1 MSSIPSSSLS
11 NENPARR
18 IRRNPSMLALNQH
31 SRNALS
37 RMLKHR
43 TYKEELQAF
52 YERQSEG
59 LSSIPNYLKNTVYA
73 ELVKQQWMIY
83 TMICSPHKLSA
94 KTATIE
100 SNGRNSNNN
109 NGNSSNNS
117 SSSSN
122 SSSSGRSSSSSS
134 SNSSGSSSSSVNLL
148 LDPPRL
154 HRSYSTVDLSQQS
167 YLHEDDEQVNHTNMI
182 IDSMINDI
190 HPAPIAQG
198 RRLPSIKEF
207 EDLQKLLNGDSFKL
221 SLVMQDL
228 RPPSAWDLK
237 AKGEHI
243 DISSDNMQLTYRG
256 NGKDESDVASAR
268 ANYAMRKQCG
278 IYYFEV
284 KIISKG
290 VDGHIGIGFCRR
302 INSLD
307 RFPGW
312 EEHSWGYHG
321 ENGHIFSGPGTEKA
335 YGPKYGT
342 GDIIGC
348 GIDFRDMS
356 AFYTKN
362 GIYLGTAFKKV
373 KDTELFPFVGFKTP
387 GEKIEANFGAKPFIF
402 DIYQLLA
409 NEKRGLL
416 NRIALKPALTSSRF
430 KVVNNSLANNLA
442 DNVVMEYLRHNGY
455 HKAAKSL
462 QNSIL
467 QKGNTPSVDNLE
479 PKLDAEAIHRQEIRQ
494 AIFAGNID
502 RVFELCD
509 KHYPQV
515 LHENPMILFKLKC
528 RKFIEMI
535 RQVHLQMEH
544 ARQEEIPHD
553 AVREQDDLHDTLL
566 HEAQSLKVSENSSS
580 QSIPLKRSANSLHSS
595 DARYRKKKKRVM
607 REDLSLFETG
617 LAYGIE
623 LKKAYAQESKT
634 NKAVEIEL
642 ESASSILAYSDLSH
656 PKVAPLFEAR
666 RIETVA
672 SELNSA
678 ILVSLGKYPN
688 SSLERIYR
696 QTCATIEE
704 LVLSGNAKA
713 ALLQPE
719 RDCFK
724 SLDV

>member
-1 MSSIPSSSLS
+1 MSSSSTPSLLS
-11 NENPARR
+11 EYPSRR
-18 IRRNPSMLALNQH
+18 VRRNPSMLALNQH

-59 LSSIPNYLKNTVYA
+59 MPSIPNYLMNTVYA
-73 ELVKQQWMIY
+73 ELVKQQWLIY
-83 TMICSPHKLSA
+83 TKICNPNKLVA
-94 KTATIE
+94 KSTHAE
-100 SNGRNSNNN
+100 SD
-109 NGNSSNNS
+109 SSSHQS
-117 SSSSN
+117 SSSA
-122 SSSSGRSSSSSS
+122 
-134 SNSSGSSSSSVNLL
+134 L
-148 LDPPRL
+148 PPPPRPPLPPTRL
-154 HRSYSTVDLSQQS
+154 HRTYTTLDLSQQVAS
-167 YLHEDDEQVNHTNMI
+167 PDDDDEDMDHVNMI
-182 IDSMINDI
+182 IESLISDGVSASSSATMNANLKKT
-190 HPAPIAQG
+190 PSAQ
-198 RRLPSIKEF
+198 EF
-207 EDLQKLLNGDSFKL
+207 QDLQNLINGDSFKL

-228 RPPSAWDLK
+228 RLPSAWDLK
-237 AKGEHI
+237 AKGENI
-243 DISSDNMQLTYRG
+243 DISRDYMQLTYRG
-256 NGKDESDVASAR
+256 NGKDESDVASVR

-278 IYYFEV
+278 IYYFEIKV
-284 KIISKG
+284 ISKG

-321 ENGHIFSGPGTEKA
+321 ENGHVFSGPGTEKA

-362 GIYLGTAFKKV
+362 GIYLGSAFKKV

-387 GEKIEANFGAKPFIF
+387 GEKIEANFGAKPFKF

-416 NRIALKPALTSSRF
+416 GRIALKPALTSSRF
-430 KVVNNSLANNLA
+430 KIVNNSLANNLA
-442 DNVVMEYLRHNGY
+442 DNVVMEYLKHNGY
-455 HKAAKSL
+455 HKAATSL
-462 QNSIL
+462 QASII
-467 QKGNTPSVDNLE
+467 QKGNLPSVEASNLE
-479 PKLDAEAIHRQEIRQ
+479 LDLEATHRQEIRK
-494 AIFAGNID
+494 AIFDGDID
-502 RVFELCD
+502 HVFKLCD
-509 KHYPQV
+509 ELYPNV
-515 LHENPMILFKLKC
+515 LENNPMILFKLKC

-535 RQVHLQMEH
+535 RQAHEQADH
-544 ARQEEIPHD
+544 AHRDKVPIDAMDYDAALSEE
-553 AVREQDDLHDTLL
+553 
-566 HEAQSLKVSENSSS
+566 EAQSLQVSENMP
-580 QSIPLKRSANSLHSS
+580 SISIKRATSLASLDSEHK
-595 DARYRKKKKRVM
+595 RKKQKIA
-607 REDLSLFETG
+607 REDLSTFVDG

-623 LKKAYAQESKT
+623 LKNAYKEEAKS
-634 NKAVEIEL
+634 NRAMAIEL
-642 ESASSILAYSDLSH
+642 ESASSILAYTDLTH
-656 PKVAPLFEAR
+656 PKVAPLFETR

-696 QTCATIEE
+696 QTSATIEE

-719 RDCFK
+719 RDCFEF
-724 SLDV
+724 LNG